1 MMRGGILGT
10 ITQELHNGKTEG
22 PRSVSEASNYA
33 CVSKCLSGAQGR
45 NRTADTRIFN
55 PLLYRLSY
63 LGKKEC
69 VYNQHLCN
77 CQLDIFLFGLCF
89 ALGADGNVVA
99 ERFFFHIVAIY
110 RVSASAASSADIYIL
125 ALAAFAF
132 IRFKVPQVF
141 EYL

>member
-22 PRSVSEASNYA
+22 PRSVSGASNYA

-63 LGKKEC
+63 LGEKDFS
-69 VYNQHLCN
+69 YNSSRCGLSTVKFHFCYLDCSRCN
-77 CQLDIFLFGLCF
+77 
-89 ALGADGNVVA
+89 
-99 ERFFFHIVAIY
+99 
-110 RVSASAASSADIYIL
+110 
-125 ALAAFAF
+125 F
-132 IRFKVPQVF
+132 IGT
-141 EYL
+141 